1 MNPDISFTVDIAGIL
16 ALLSVVWGFAKMSQ
30 KMDTL
35 SATVAEV
42 GHEIGKIVGVLAEL
56 SERVSVLEDR
66 GNRGR
71 GR

>member
-1 MNPDISFTVDIAGIL
+1 MDNVSFTIDVAGIL

-35 SATVAEV
+35 SLTVQHV
-42 GHEIGKIVGVLAEL
+42 GDEIGKIVGVLAEL

>member
-1 MNPDISFTVDIAGIL
+1 MSDNISFTIDIAGIL

-35 SATVAEV
+35 SATVSEV
-42 GHEIGKIVGVLAEL
+42 GREIGKIVGVLAEL

>member
-1 MNPDISFTVDIAGIL
+1 MNENISFTIDIAGIL

-35 SATVAEV
+35 SATVHEV
-42 GHEIGKIVGVLAEL
+42 GTEIGKIVGVLAEL

-66 GNRGR
+66 SARR
-71 GR
+71 R